1 MKDFKNIKL
10 SKDERRAI
18 KAAATM
24 LKTRFSAKEVILFG
38 SKARGDSD
46 PHSDIDLLLISPNP
60 LHWKEEKAVVEALF
74 DAGMEND
81 VIFSPLFTSSN
92 EWEGGIFKQFLIY
105 QEIIKDGA
113 IVS

>member
-18 KAAATM
+18 EAAATM

-46 PHSDIDLLLISPNP
+46 QHSDIDLLLISPNP
-60 LHWKEEKAVVEALF
+60 LHWKEEKSVVEALF
-74 DAGMEND
+74 DTGIEND

>member
-18 KAAATM
+18 KAVATM
-24 LKTRFSAKEVILFG
+24 LKNRFSAKEVILFG

-46 PHSDIDLLLISPNP
+46 QYSDIDLLVISPNP

-74 DAGMEND
+74 DTGIEND
-81 VIFSPLFTSSN
+81 VIFSPLFILSN

-113 IVS
+113 IVP